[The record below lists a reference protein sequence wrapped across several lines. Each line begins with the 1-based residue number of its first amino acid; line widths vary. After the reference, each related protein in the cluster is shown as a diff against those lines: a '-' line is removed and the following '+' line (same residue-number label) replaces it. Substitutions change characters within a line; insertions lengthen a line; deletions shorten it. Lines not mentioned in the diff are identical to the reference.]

1 MAVSGSGKGIQIV
14 VGTDYNDRDLKRAQR
29 DLDRLKG
36 EAAKTATPMQKLGA
50 TLRQNLGPAL
60 AMAGAA
66 AAAFATKLAIDGVKA
81 AIADEAAARKLAQT
95 LTNLGEAHRT
105 ADVENFITELQMA
118 TGVVD
123 DEMRPAFERLV
134 RSTGNVDEAQRAL
147 SIALDISAGRGKSL
161 ELVANSLGKAYD
173 GNANALGR
181 LGLGVDSA
189 ILKTGNMQVITGEL
203 SRLFAGQAAQAAD
216 TFQGQ
221 IQRVSVAFDELQES
235 FGAGFLSGLGDS
247 SSGTDDL
254 VDSIRDLQPALE
266 ALGEQIGGA
275 IKSLGELSSGLTQTA
290 EDLNIPRSEGAKN
303 FLEYFIGIPGLLKT
317 AAGALGLFRSATED
331 QDDVNA
337 RIVVSH
343 ADYRD
348 AVVRVGQAA
357 STSVTYVDEFG
368 NSVTESGEDAE
379 DAAEKFDLFA
389 AAIAKTDQVV
399 AFRQAIDEVGG
410 AFKRTNTPV
419 NIFGEK
425 GQENF
430 DTLKGLIERTAS
442 YAESVDGVASQA
454 AIASQGL
461 SSLEGA
467 FKNAKMDP
475 ATRAL
480 LLEPFQALINDLA
493 DAGVDVTNLQ
503 IKLDSLKSKNITV
516 TTEYRFTS
524 SNKQAFFEADGGRIA
539 GRGFGVPRG
548 SDTVP
553 AMLTPGEFV
562 VRKSAVD
569 KFGAGLFSQLNR
581 GINPLAGMSPTGSG
595 RASGFSIGSI
605 NVTAAPGERAETS
618 LPRAL
623 RRAAF
628 LAGVNG

>member
-480 LLEPFQALINDLA
+480 LLEPFQALIDDLSE
-493 DAGVDVTNLQ
+493 AGVDVTNLQ

-516 TTEYRFTS
+516 TTEYRFTG

>member
-1 MAVSGSGKGIQIV
+1 
-14 VGTDYNDRDLKRAQR
+14 
-29 DLDRLKG
+29 
-36 EAAKTATPMQKLGA
+36 MQKLGA

-480 LLEPFQALINDLA
+480 LLEPFQALIDDLSE
-493 DAGVDVTNLQ
+493 AGVDVTNLQ

>member
-480 LLEPFQALINDLA
+480 LLEPFQALIDDLSE
-493 DAGVDVTNLQ
+493 AGVDVTNLQ

-595 RASGFSIGSI
+595 RAGGFSIGTI
-605 NVTAAPGERAETS
+605 NVTSVAGERAETS

>member
-1 MAVSGSGKGIQIV
+1 MAIGGSGKGIQIV

-480 LLEPFQALINDLA
+480 LLEPFQALIDDLSE
-493 DAGVDVTNLQ
+493 AGVDVTNLQ

>member
-480 LLEPFQALINDLA
+480 LLEPFQALIDDLSE
-493 DAGVDVTNLQ
+493 AGVDVTNLQ

-516 TTEYRFTS
+516 TTEYRFTG

-595 RASGFSIGSI
+595 RAGGFSIGTI
-605 NVTAAPGERAETS
+605 NVTSVAGERAETS